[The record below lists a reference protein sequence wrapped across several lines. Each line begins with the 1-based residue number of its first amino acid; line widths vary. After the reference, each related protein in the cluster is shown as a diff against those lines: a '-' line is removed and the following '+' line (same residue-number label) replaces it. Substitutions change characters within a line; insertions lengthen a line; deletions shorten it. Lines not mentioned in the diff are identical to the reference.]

1 MLKKEQRKLHL
12 IKGKQSEN
20 LVLNQLIKQN
30 WRVIS
35 KNTKYSGIEID
46 LIAQK
51 KERTVI
57 FEIKSLSQECHL
69 DKILSLKQ
77 KKRLQLAAKILSE
90 DFPNGLELILA
101 TVNNKKVSFFSIDF

>member
-1 MLKKEQRKLHL
+1 MKKTQKKLHL

-20 LVLNQLIKQN
+20 IVLNQLKKQN
-30 WRVIS
+30 WQVLS

-51 KERTVI
+51 NNRTVI

-69 DKILSLKQ
+69 EKIISLKQ
-77 KKRLQLAAKILSE
+77 KQRLQSAANILAE
-90 DFPNGLELILA
+90 DFPNGLELMLA
-101 TVNNKKVSFFSIDF
+101 TVNKKKVSFFPIV